1 MQAVKI
7 PRFYELKL
15 RKSRLCKCGKSE
27 VESAFNINL
36 FIKTFPYI

>member
-27 VESAFNINL
+27 IL
-36 FIKTFPYI
+36 K